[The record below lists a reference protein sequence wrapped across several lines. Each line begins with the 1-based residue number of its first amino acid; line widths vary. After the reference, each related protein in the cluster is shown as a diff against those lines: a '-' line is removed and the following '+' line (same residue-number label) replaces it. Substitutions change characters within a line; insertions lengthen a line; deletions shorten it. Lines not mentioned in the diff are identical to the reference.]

1 MSIKIGGSGRGISR
15 RGIIRAS
22 AAGVLAMPAI
32 LRLASGTAYGADSRS
47 TVRVAPEVDLKI
59 FDPVWTTATITSTHG
74 YMVYDTLFSVDSKYN
89 VKPQMVETYEASAD
103 GLTHNFKLRD
113 GLGFSDGTP
122 VTSKDCIA
130 SIRRWAARFG
140 KAKIMMD
147 RAQSLTAIDDRSFSL
162 KLKEPFGPVIE
173 TLGAVSPVLFIMREK
188 EALTDPFTQVTEVV
202 GSGPFLWVKEEWQP
216 NNRVVYVKNPRYRPR
231 AEPADGYAG
240 GKVVKIERVEWQV
253 IPDPSVQSAALVAGE
268 LDYLTNPIAD
278 QVRLMR
284 ANPNIAIGILDPLG
298 WQFHFRFNS
307 LNKPF
312 DNAKVRQAI
321 QMVVETRQEDYLSAT
336 GQTGDLGRTC
346 LAPFVCGSPNETMV
360 GTERFAKYDPERIKA
375 LLREGGYNG
384 EPVVLMDP
392 TDQVN
397 LHLIAQVL
405 DGHLREVGIKSD
417 LQAMD
422 WSTLVSRRSIKA
434 SPQADRGGW
443 NIFPTA
449 WPSAI
454 MMDPVLNAPL
464 ESTCEQKNWFGWPC
478 DAEME
483 TLRVAF
489 LAATS
494 AAERKQLI
502 DKIQLRFLDQA
513 PYAYAGQYFPPIAY
527 RKDRLRGVAGILSPV
542 YWNMEKFAG

>member
-1 MSIKIGGSGRGISR
+1 MSMKIAGSR
-15 RGIIRAS
+15 RGMSRRRVV
-22 AAGVLAMPAI
+22 AAGVGALAMPAA
-32 LRLASGTAYGADSRS
+32 LRFGSGSAFAQGSRA
-47 TVRVAPEVDLKI
+47 TVKVAPEVDLKI

-89 VKPQMVETYEASAD
+89 VKPQMVEKHEVSAD
-103 GLTHNFKLRD
+103 GLTHSFRLRD
-113 GLGFSDGTP
+113 GLGFSDGSP
-122 VTSKDCIA
+122 VTSRDCIA
-130 SIRRWAARFG
+130 SIKRWAARFG

-147 RAQSLTAIDDRSFSL
+147 RSQSLTAIDEKSFQL
-162 KLKEPFGPVIE
+162 KLKEPFGPVLE
-173 TLGAVSPVLFIMREK
+173 TLGAVSPVLFVMREK
-188 EALTDPFTQVTEVV
+188 EADTDPFTQVTEVV
-202 GSGPFLWVKEEWQP
+202 GSGPFHWVKDEWRP
-216 NNRVVYVKNPRYRPR
+216 NNRVVYVKNPNYKPR
-231 AEPADGYAG
+231 SEAADGYAG

-253 IPDPSVQSAALVAGE
+253 IPDPAVQSAALVAGE

-284 ANPNIAIGILDPLG
+284 ANPNIAIGFLDPLG

-312 DNAKVRQAI
+312 DNPKVRQAI
-321 QMVVETRQEDYLSAT
+321 QMLIETRQEDYLSAT
-336 GQTGDLGRTC
+336 GQTGDLGRVC

-360 GTERFAKYDPERIKA
+360 GTDRFAKYDPERIRA
-375 LLREGGYNG
+375 LLKEGGYNG
-384 EPVVLMDP
+384 EPIVVMDP

-405 DGHLREVGIKSD
+405 DGHLRELGVKSD
-417 LQAMD
+417 LQSMD
-422 WSTLVSRRSIKA
+422 WSTLVTRRAIKA

-478 DAEME
+478 DPEME
-483 TLRVAF
+483 KLRVEY
-489 LAATS
+489 LAVNGEAQ
-494 AAERKQLI
+494 RKALM

-513 PYAYAGQYFPPIAY
+513 PYAYAGQYFPPIAN
-527 RKDRLRGVAGILSPV
+527 RKDRLKGVVGILSPV
-542 YWNMEKFAG
+542 YWNMEKIAG

>member
-1 MSIKIGGSGRGISR
+1 MSMKIGGKGRGLSR
-15 RGIIRAS
+15 RGIIRAG
-22 AAGVLAMPAI
+22 AGALAMPVV
-32 LRLASGTAYGADSRS
+32 LRLGSGKAYGADARS
-47 TVRVAPEVDLKI
+47 TVKVAPEVDLKI

-103 GLTHNFKLRD
+103 GLTHNFKLRE

-122 VTSKDCIA
+122 VTSKDCVA
-130 SIRRWAARFG
+130 SIKRWAARFG
-140 KAKIMMD
+140 TAKIMMD

-162 KLKEPFGPVIE
+162 KLKEPFGPVAE

-216 NNRVVYVKNPRYRPR
+216 NNRVVYVKNPKYRPR
-231 AEPADGYAG
+231 SDPADGYAG

-284 ANPNIAIGILDPLG
+284 SNPNIAIGILDPLG

-321 QMVVETRQEDYLSAT
+321 QMVIETRQEDYLSAT

-346 LAPFVCGSPNETMV
+346 IAPFVCGSPNETMT
-360 GTERFAKYDPERIKA
+360 GTDRFAKYEPDRIKA
-375 LLREGGYNG
+375 LLKESGYNG

-392 TDQVN
+392 TDQIN

-405 DGHLREVGIKSD
+405 DGHLREVGVKSD
-417 LQAMD
+417 LQSMD

-483 TLRVAF
+483 ALRVAF
-489 LAATS
+489 LAATG
-494 AAERKQLI
+494 AEQRKQLI
-502 DKIQLRFLDQA
+502 EKIQLRFFDQA
-513 PYAYAGQYFPPIAY
+513 PYAYGGQYFPPIAY
-527 RKDRLRGVAGILSPV
+527 RKDRLRGVTGILSPV